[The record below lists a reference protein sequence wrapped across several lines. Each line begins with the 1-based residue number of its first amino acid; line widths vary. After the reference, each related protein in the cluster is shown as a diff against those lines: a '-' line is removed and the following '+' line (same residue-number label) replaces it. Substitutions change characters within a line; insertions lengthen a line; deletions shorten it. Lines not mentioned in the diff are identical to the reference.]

1 MQINERFH
9 TADGWDIFEID
20 YDPASLVA
28 TGSIFLIGNGYL
40 GYRGTFPEWSKDHY
54 VACIVSDTYDNA
66 DGNWTELCNA
76 PNGLYTRLVVDG
88 EEVSFCGDT
97 SEPWEEGTYRRGL
110 DLRSG
115 IFFSETAW
123 CGKKGQRAKLKTE
136 RFASYAD
143 LHILPMRY
151 EIEALSDFILEL
163 FTGIDGRVWDLNGK
177 HLHDYRL
184 SDKATHLALTAE
196 TGQEA
201 VKLAV
206 LEGHNLAGPQPLME
220 DLFCEDE
227 HILRRLRFDLRAGDK
242 VVLEQVMALYSS
254 NDVADPYMAAED
266 SLSAALNKSYRQ
278 LKKEHTPYWQG
289 IWDKADIKT
298 DGDLLAQAILRF
310 NLYHNIIATPMHSDS
325 LPIGAR
331 GLSCQ
336 AYQGS
341 AFWDQEIFN
350 LPMFINIMPEVA
362 RNILTYRY
370 RTLDGARRKAAD
382 LGYRG
387 AFYAWVSGK
396 TGDELC
402 PSFFF
407 IDVLTGR
414 KIRNHFNDW
423 QIHISPDIVYTIW
436 HYYLSTGDWQFIEEQ
451 GAEIIFEVARFLYS
465 FAYFKKDKHHYELIR
480 VLGPDEYHEN
490 VDNNSFTNYL
500 ARYSLQKALFVYDKL
515 KAEQPE
521 SWRELC
527 NKISLTESEYFEWQE
542 MAELLYLPQPDRL
555 SGLIEQFS
563 GYFSLEDVFPG
574 DLEKRL
580 LDKGEYWGWPNGVAV
595 HTRVIKQA
603 DVLQLFSLL
612 SSFPADVVRA
622 NFKYYEQRCQH
633 GSSLSPAIHAI
644 IAARIGA
651 LDRAYEYFLKSCLID
666 LSDTNKAVSGGTFI
680 GGIHTAACGAAWKMV
695 VFGFAGLHITEDYLC
710 FDPALPGKWQR
721 VKFSLVYH
729 GQNLSVDVNNGI
741 IMVKADPDNKA
752 AVMVRAFEESAVVK
766 AGETVELMR

>member
-1 MQINERFH
+1 MQLNKRFH
-9 TADGWDIFEID
+9 TDNGWDIYEKD

-28 TGSIFLIGNGYL
+28 AGSIFLIGNGYL
-40 GYRGTFPEWSKDHY
+40 GYRGTFPEWTKDRY

-76 PNGLYTRLVVDG
+76 PNGLYTRLKVDG
-88 EEVSFCGDT
+88 EEVSFCGN
-97 SEPWEEGTYRRGL
+97 SSAPREEGPYRRGL

-115 IFFSETAW
+115 IFFSEATW

-151 EIEALSDFILEL
+151 TIEALSDLILEL
-163 FTGIDGRVWDLNGK
+163 LTGIDGRVWDLNGK
-177 HLHDYRL
+177 HLHNYRL
-184 SDKATHLALTAE
+184 QAEEGCLTLTAK

-201 VKLAV
+201 IKLAV
-206 LEGHNLAGPQPLME
+206 LEGHSLAGPKPLTE
-220 DLFCEDE
+220 DIFCDDE
-227 HILRRLRFDLRAGDK
+227 LILRKLRFNLRAGDK
-242 VVLEQVMALYSS
+242 VVLEKVVALYSS
-254 NDVADPYMAAED
+254 NDLADPYTAAKD

-278 LKKEHTPYWQG
+278 LKKEHIPYWES
-289 IWDKADIKT
+289 IWDRADIKI
-298 DGDLLAQAILRF
+298 DGDPLAQAILRF

-350 LPMFINIMPEVA
+350 LPMFINTMPGVA
-362 RNILTYRY
+362 RNLLTYRY
-370 RTLDGARRKAAD
+370 KTLGGARRKASR

-396 TGDELC
+396 SGDELC

-407 IDVLTGR
+407 TDVLTGR

-423 QIHISPDIVYTIW
+423 QIHISPDLVYTIW
-436 HYYLSTGDWQFIEEQ
+436 RYYLATGDWRFIEEQ

-465 FAYFKKDKHHYELIR
+465 FAYFKKDKHRYELIR

-490 VDNNSFTNYL
+490 VDNNAFTNYL
-500 ARYSLQKALFVYDKL
+500 ARYSLQKALYVYEKL
-515 KAEQPE
+515 KTEKPLL
-521 SWRELC
+521 WRELC
-527 NKISLTESEYFEWQE
+527 SKISLAESEYLEWRE
-542 MAELLYLPQPDRL
+542 MAELLYLPQPDHQTA
-555 SGLIEQFS
+555 LIEQFS
-563 GYFSLEDVFPG
+563 DYFKLEDVLPG

-595 HTRVIKQA
+595 HTQVIKQA
-603 DVLQLFSLL
+603 DVLQLFSIFNNF
-612 SSFPADVVRA
+612 SSDVSRA

-644 IAARIGA
+644 VAARIG
-651 LDRAYEYFLKSCLID
+651 DPVRAYEYYLKSCLID

-680 GGIHTAACGAAWKMV
+680 GGIHTAACGAAWKII
-695 VFGFAGLHITEDYLC
+695 VFGFAGLTIAEDHLA
-710 FDPALPGKWQR
+710 FDPILPGKWR
-721 VKFSLVYH
+721 GLNFFLTYR
-729 GQNLSVDVNNGI
+729 GQYLSFNVENSS
-741 IMVKADPDNKA
+741 IMVKADPRNRDT
-752 AVMVRAFEESAVVK
+752 VTVRAFQERAVIK
-766 AGETVELMR
+766 PGEAVQIKK